1 MVYTFLFIKSMVFAK
16 MTQKKAGQTRLHT
29 FYTAGGKFHRK
40 GILFSFSILCIK
52 MSMII
57 SYMVFAAL

>member
-1 MVYTFLFIKSMVFAK
+1 MVFAK
-16 MTQKKAGQTRLHT
+16 MTKKAGQTRLHT